1 MLKNKKINVMKRR
14 TVLFAC
20 CIALLPMLHAQC
32 PNIDFSSRNFANWK
46 CYVSNSNELSCN
58 YYDSLEW
65 KLAASPVNGRH
76 TIITDVNGTD
86 SNTCDKLQLVPEG
99 FSQCARIGN
108 NAIMCDAECI
118 RYSFVV
124 DSSNYRVLVHYAAVL
139 ELASH
144 VAEKESR
151 FGIRFQDT
159 TGKQL
164 PVGSLELSAGS
175 VSKMT
180 NCNVNAVG
188 NGVYWK
194 DWDVMRVDLSP
205 WMGRVVE
212 LVVYSMDCGHS
223 GHFGYGYVLCESC
236 SENLE
241 FKYCSDERIAHL
253 TAPDGYDT
261 YEWKDSAGT
270 VVGSSRSI
278 RQPAPR
284 DGARYTCR
292 AKTAAGRI
300 YDFKATV
307 RRVTVDAGFTY
318 RCDTL
323 GMKLRLKDT
332 SRISNSELSRIQ
344 WEIFSRD
351 SVKLFAGIIPVAEF
365 RFPDTGSYIVNLTVY
380 SEDGCAATRSV
391 RLHLPAVTALGVDSI
406 SVLRTRNADGRISIC
421 PKVALS
427 NRGNTDV
434 PRVMAYAEMYGENG
448 ALVKRISGQLPV
460 LAMHTD
466 TIYLFPSS
474 FDVPEYGET
483 CRLKV
488 YVTASGLDA
497 NLSDDTLDAVFACRT
512 EVVDVC
518 VDSLILPERRPHAA
532 GSDQLVRV
540 YVGNLGMDN
549 LKNVAIHADVL
560 DSGFNML
567 SQLRTSLDALP
578 AKSRSE
584 VVFPSYQAP
593 SYNGVYIV
601 RVYVSH
607 VSGDNNASNDTL
619 WDIFEVLSANDVKG
633 HVEDNWQLG
642 QNIPNP
648 ATGRTLV
655 PVTLPEPGA
664 VRLQLYS
671 ADGRLLGSTA
681 LELFSGENLV
691 PVEVSGYSSGVYY
704 YSVEYKGVRKIG
716 KMNVK

>member
-1 MLKNKKINVMKRR
+1 
-14 TVLFAC
+14 
-20 CIALLPMLHAQC
+20 
-32 PNIDFSSRNFANWK
+32 
-46 CYVSNSNELSCN
+46 
-58 YYDSLEW
+58 
-65 KLAASPVNGRH
+65 
-76 TIITDVNGTD
+76 
-86 SNTCDKLQLVPEG
+86 
-99 FSQCARIGN
+99 
-108 NAIMCDAECI
+108 
-118 RYSFVV
+118 
-124 DSSNYRVLVHYAAVL
+124 
-139 ELASH
+139 
-144 VAEKESR
+144 
-151 FGIRFQDT
+151 
-159 TGKQL
+159 
-164 PVGSLELSAGS
+164 
-175 VSKMT
+175 
-180 NCNVNAVG
+180 
-188 NGVYWK
+188 
-194 DWDVMRVDLSP
+194 
-205 WMGRVVE
+205 
-212 LVVYSMDCGHS
+212 
-223 GHFGYGYVLCESC
+223 
-236 SENLE
+236 
-241 FKYCSDERIAHL
+241 
-253 TAPDGYDT
+253 
-261 YEWKDSAGT
+261 
-270 VVGSSRSI
+270 
-278 RQPAPR
+278 
-284 DGARYTCR
+284 
-292 AKTAAGRI
+292 
-300 YDFKATV
+300 
-307 RRVTVDAGFTY
+307 
-318 RCDTL
+318 
-323 GMKLRLKDT
+323 
-332 SRISNSELSRIQ
+332 
-344 WEIFSRD
+344 
-351 SVKLFAGIIPVAEF
+351 
-365 RFPDTGSYIVNLTVY
+365 
-380 SEDGCAATRSV
+380 
-391 RLHLPAVTALGVDSI
+391 
-406 SVLRTRNADGRISIC
+406 
-421 PKVALS
+421 
-427 NRGNTDV
+427 
-434 PRVMAYAEMYGENG
+434 MAYAEMYGENG

-578 AKSRSE
+578 VKSRSE